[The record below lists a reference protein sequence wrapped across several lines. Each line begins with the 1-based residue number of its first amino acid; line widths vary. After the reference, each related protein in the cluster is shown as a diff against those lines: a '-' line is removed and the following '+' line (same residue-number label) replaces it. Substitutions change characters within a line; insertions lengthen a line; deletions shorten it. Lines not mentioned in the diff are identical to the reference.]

1 MKDVTSNI
9 SYSYSGK
16 VVKNM
21 GRGSRLGFK
30 TANVLIDQSAPEGV
44 FLAKVRVVDNNY
56 DALVFIGQ
64 PMTFNDIQKRSE
76 VYILDFDEFI
86 YNVNIKVDLIT
97 KIRDNYKFDNEEQLI
112 NQLKKDEIR
121 ARGILNS
128 KH

>member
-9 SYSYSGK
+9 SYSYSGM

-30 TANVLIDQSAPEGV
+30 TANVMIDQSAPEGV

-64 PMTFNDIQKRSE
+64 PMTFNDTQKRSE

-128 KH
+128 KQ

>member
-30 TANVLIDQSAPEGV
+30 TANVMIDQSAPEGV

-64 PMTFNDIQKRSE
+64 PMTFNDTQKRSE

>member
-9 SYSYSGK
+9 SYSYSGM

-30 TANVLIDQSAPEGV
+30 TANVMIDQSAPEGV

-64 PMTFNDIQKRSE
+64 PMTFNDTQKRSE

-121 ARGILNS
+121 ARGILNI
-128 KH
+128 KQ

>member
-30 TANVLIDQSAPEGV
+30 TANVMIDQSAPEGV

-128 KH
+128 KQ

>member
-1 MKDVTSNI
+1 MKDVISNI
-9 SYSYSGK
+9 SYSYSGM

-21 GRGSRLGFK
+21 GRGSKLGFK
-30 TANVLIDQSAPEGV
+30 TANIMIDQSAPEGV

-64 PMTFNDIQKRSE
+64 PMTFNDTQKRSE

-128 KH
+128 KQ

>member
-9 SYSYSGK
+9 SYSYSGM

-30 TANVLIDQSAPEGV
+30 TANVMIDQSAPEGV
-44 FLAKVRVVDNNY
+44 FLAKVRVVDYNY

-64 PMTFNDIQKRSE
+64 PMTFNDTQKRSE

-128 KH
+128 KQ

>member
-1 MKDVTSNI
+1 M
-9 SYSYSGK
+9 

-30 TANVLIDQSAPEGV
+30 TANVMIDQSAPEGV

-64 PMTFNDIQKRSE
+64 PMTFNDTQKRSE

-128 KH
+128 KQ